1 MGYIPS
7 ASSVYAVAY
16 LTDIGRGYLFNKNND
31 RFDSNGDD
39 LFEIKK
45 FTLSDTDT
53 NYKTLGILLDS
64 GDVPDVTG
72 KSDNFLKTAVN
83 YIQANLVSYVFDG
96 TPNNV
101 QYSTDLP
108 PVTNGTPILSITEG
122 NLPSSTEVPPA
133 SITTATATTSLPGQV
148 Q

>member
-53 NYKTLGILLDS
+53 NYKTSTLLDS
-64 GDVPDVTG
+64 GDVPDITG
-72 KSDNFLKTAVN
+72 KSEGCLKAAVN
-83 YIQANLVSYVFDG
+83 YIQTNLVAYVFDG

-108 PVTNGTPILSITEG
+108 PVTSGTPLLSITEG
-122 NLPSSTEVPPA
+122 SLPSSTEVPPVSVILISSPIQNLA
-133 SITTATATTSLPGQV
+133 L
-148 Q
+148 